1 MTTPRPR
8 RFVRQD
14 PTVLQSLSKTLFSL
28 VFFIAASASAA
39 DTPFPSGSAQAPIIH
54 FQFAVYYPAQPTT
67 EPLAALR
74 AEARGWPKLTII
86 EGKPPGSPAG
96 MLLSA
101 RIEKDV
107 QKQYAPPDLES
118 LKYFARGLSA
128 AQMSA
133 LQGAR
138 QALILDFTHP
148 KLHTL
153 DALRTANA
161 LAAQVAAKTGGVLWD
176 EETREVFTPEKWREK
191 RIATWTG
198 GVPDIANHVTVHAYK
213 HGELVRA
220 VSLGMGKFGL
230 PDLAADQ
237 FPWSSNK
244 SIGNLINLLGQS
256 LAEGAAVGQ
265 GGQLDVDV
273 RKIVHKQVRERTL
286 DADQGKAEHIGKLI
300 LLAAKPEQG
309 DPANRIAAISF
320 ARYPGPDMTARQNA
334 MLSAMFGSTDGIKYI
349 KHNEELE
356 KASALAQKKLAGM
369 GDQFKRGLRPGEYIL
384 VKAPFP
390 TPAGGSEWMWVE
402 VKKWEGERID
412 GLLQND
418 PYDIPTLK
426 AGQAVRVK
434 LSDVFDYIRV
444 LPDGK
449 REGNTTGAII
459 EKMQG
464 KTRN

>member
-1 MTTPRPR
+1 MFR
-8 RFVRQD
+8 
-14 PTVLQSLSKTLFSL
+14 SLSKTLFSF
-28 VFFIAASASAA
+28 VFFIAASAGAA
-39 DTPFPSGSAQAPIIH
+39 DTPFPAGSAQAPVIH
-54 FQFAVYYPAQPTT
+54 FQFAVYYPTQAAT

-74 AEARGWPKLTII
+74 AEARGWPKLTLV
-86 EGKPPGSPAG
+86 EGKPPASPVG

-107 QKQYAPPDLES
+107 QKQYAPPEIES
-118 LKYFARGLSA
+118 LKYFARGLSP

-138 QALILDFTHP
+138 QALILDFIHP

-161 LAAQVAAKTGGVLWD
+161 LAAQVATKTGGLLWD

-191 RIATWTG
+191 RIAKWTG
-198 GVPDIANHVTVHAYK
+198 GVPDIADHVTVHAYK

-220 VSLGMGKFGL
+220 VSLGMAKFGL

-244 SIGNLINLLGQS
+244 SIGTLINLLGQS
-256 LAEGAAVGQ
+256 LAEGATVGK
-265 GGQLDVDV
+265 GGQIDIDV
-273 RKIVHKQVRERTL
+273 RKIAHKQVRERTL
-286 DADQGKAEHIGKLI
+286 EADQGKAEHVGKLT
-300 LLAAKPEQG
+300 LLTAKREQG

-320 ARYPGPDMTARQNA
+320 DRYPGPDMTARQNA

-349 KHNEELE
+349 KHNAELE
-356 KASALAQKKLAGM
+356 EASALAKKKLAGM
-369 GDQFKRGLRPGEYIL
+369 SDQFKRGLRPGEYIL

-402 VKKWEGERID
+402 VKQWEGDRID

-426 AGQAVRVK
+426 AGQAVRIK

-444 LPDGK
+444 LPGGK